1 MSSLVAEFISVNAE
15 AVTVYIVDDPPP
27 PVLPGAS
34 ASIEQLGSARVS
46 ALGPGEN
53 GMTRYAV
60 EEVHAGFVYH
70 YATKTETMLA
80 LTFTEKCGPFY
91 RSLDALM

>member
-1 MSSLVAEFISVNAE
+1 MSSLIAEFISVNAE

-27 PVLPGAS
+27 LVFPGDS
-34 ASIEQLGSARVS
+34 ASIEQLGSAHVS

-60 EEVHAGFVYH
+60 EEVHAGVVIH
-70 YATKTETMLA
+70 YATKTETALA
-80 LTFTEKCGPFY
+80 FTFTETCVPFH